1 MTDAAVKFAFFLAP
15 IPAFGGLGWNIPV
28 GLVVSLTIRCAAA
41 FTAGLRF
48 PRVEFRVMS
57 VSCEKVTVL
66 SKKVNGSLR
75 NSKAPTSYKPT
86 SYETTS
92 ALVPNRS
99 IFHLPPH

>member
-1 MTDAAVKFAFFLAP
+1 
-15 IPAFGGLGWNIPV
+15 
-28 GLVVSLTIRCAAA
+28 LVVSLTIRCAAA
-41 FTAGLRF
+41 FNAGLRF

-92 ALVPNRS
+92 ASVRNRS
-99 IFHLPPH
+99 IFHLQPH